1 MAKKGIKI
9 KDLSRELGIASRVLV
24 EFCREQGVSAQNSV
38 ARLTPA
44 AERHIRASFPPAN
57 STRDDDGAA
66 SHKD

>member
-9 KDLSRELGIASRVLV
+9 KDLSRELGITSRALV

-44 AERHIRASFPPAN
+44 AEQHIRASFPAAN
-57 STRDDDGAA
+57 PTLDDDGAA
-66 SHKD
+66 SPGD